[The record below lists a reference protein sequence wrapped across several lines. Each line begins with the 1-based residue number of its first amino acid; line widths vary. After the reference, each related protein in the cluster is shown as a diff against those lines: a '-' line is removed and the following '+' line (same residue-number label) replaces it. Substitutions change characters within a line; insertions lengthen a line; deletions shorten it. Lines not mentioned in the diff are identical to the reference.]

1 MQARRVNAIL
11 ESMQCSVWPYM
22 RKVKS
27 FSMDGEDWPGRE
39 AGGMNLLY
47 RVSMATDS
55 ITHTVKNVW
64 LTRCGRTR
72 RFTTVDQAA
81 RISDRG
87 LLY

>member
-1 MQARRVNAIL
+1 MFSLAVHAQSQELFSGWRGLAR
-11 ESMQCSVWPYM
+11 E
-22 RKVKS
+22 
-27 FSMDGEDWPGRE
+27 RE

-81 RISDRG
+81 RSSDWG